1 MIAKAEKKIIVHW
14 QWDTH
19 TKANKRQL
27 KRTAVEC
34 VQMHLSLLD
43 GWNRNV
49 NPREPENW
57 SSCLFTLN
65 EYIF

>member
-19 TKANKRQL
+19 TKANEHEW

-34 VQMHLSLLD
+34 VQMHLSLLE

-49 NPREPENW
+49 NHRESEYG
-57 SSCLFTLN
+57 SSCLFTVD